1 MDIHELQAEQERR
14 AQTVEALAL
23 EFGWEIHEVR
33 QVYERAYL
41 DLKSDATITDYLPLF
56 AARRTRAL
64 LRERRS

>member
-1 MDIHELQAEQERR
+1 MEIDESRAEQDQRE
-14 AQTVEALAL
+14 QTVEALAL
-23 EFGWEIHEVR
+23 EFGWEIHEV
-33 QVYERAYL
+33 QEVYERAYL